1 MITTVPGC
9 VDTCAIPQPCR
20 THGVRV
26 PASCVA
32 HAPEAQGSSLRCRCT
47 GPGVPI
53 RTAHLRTWAAQVS
66 GVPEDAPTPRWAVFL
81 AGALAGCTATCL
93 CYPLDVVPR
102 CGQRWPG
109 SQQPTR
115 PPAAP
120 EAHPLARGCSHGP
133 ERSGAPLAAPHA
145 AWVPTRGLFCGGAP
159 VRAHVRRFRC
169 LLATQVSGRGR
180 RRAGQVAGGAAGV
193 GLRAGSTPS
202 LYCTLRGV

>member
-1 MITTVPGC
+1 MQSVWQVWHTALQVGIRVCPNPNQIGITMPAFALYKNMITTVPGC

-93 CYPLDVVPR
+93 CYPLDVVHR
-102 CGQRWPG
+102 RGQKRPT
-109 SQQPTR
+109 SQQPMR
-115 PPAAP
+115 PPAAA
-120 EAHPLARGCSHGP
+120 EAIHLLRAALCARE
-133 ERSGAPLAAPHA
+133 ERPRRLG
-145 AWVPTRGLFCGGAP
+145 VPRRGCGGAP
-159 VRAHVRRFRC
+159 VPAPR
-169 LLATQVSGRGR
+169 S
-180 RRAGQVAGGAAGV
+180 
-193 GLRAGSTPS
+193 PMPPPI
-202 LYCTLRGV
+202 

>member
-1 MITTVPGC
+1 MQSVWQVWHTALQVGIRVCPNPNQIGITMPAFALYKNMITTVPGC

-32 HAPEAQGSSLRCRCT
+32 HAPEAQGSSLRRRRT

-93 CYPLDVVPR
+93 CYPLDVVHR
-102 CGQRWPG
+102 RGQKRPT
-109 SQQPTR
+109 SQQPMR
-115 PPAAP
+115 PPAAA
-120 EAHPLARGCSHGP
+120 EAIHLLRAALWARE
-133 ERSGAPLAAPHA
+133 ERPRRLG
-145 AWVPTRGLFCGGAP
+145 VPRRGCGGAP
-159 VRAHVRRFRC
+159 VPAPR
-169 LLATQVSGRGR
+169 S
-180 RRAGQVAGGAAGV
+180 
-193 GLRAGSTPS
+193 PMPPPI
-202 LYCTLRGV
+202 